1 VMATMGDKLVI
12 DREGLDR
19 LFAELAAEGRTIV
32 GPTLRDGAIVL
43 GEILGVGELPAG
55 WTERQD
61 AGRYRLEQRRDDAL
75 FGYVAG
81 PHSFK
86 PWFFPPRETL
96 FRVERRDRGF
106 EPVAAEREAAAGASR
121 KLALIGARSC
131 DLHALAIQDRDFSD
145 GPFVDDG
152 WLRRRRDVFVVAV
165 HCGEAGGTCFC
176 VSMGTG
182 PRATSGYDLALTELL
197 EGEHRFLLDIGS
209 DAGLRVAA
217 RLPSRKASSTDTAEA
232 ERATA
237 NAVAG
242 MGRRMETSG
251 IKELLYANLEHPQ
264 WDRVAERCLACANC
278 TMVCPTCFCSSVED
292 VTDLDGSYAERVRR
306 WDSCFTAEHSY
317 VHGGPVHASIRSRY
331 RQWLTHKLASWQDQF
346 GTSGCVGCGR
356 CVTWCPPGIDLTEEI
371 AAIRGAG
378 G

>member
-1 VMATMGDKLVI
+1 MAAMGDRLVI
-12 DREGLDR
+12 DREGLAR

-32 GPTLRDGAIVL
+32 GPTVRDGAIVL
-43 GEILGVGELPAG
+43 AEIGGVGELPEG

-61 AGRYRLEQRRDDAL
+61 AGRYRLEKRQDDAL

-96 FRVERRDRGF
+96 FRAERRESGF
-106 EPVAAEREAAAGASR
+106 ESICGGDDAVAAAPS
-121 KLALIGARSC
+121 KLALVGARSC
-131 DLHALAIQDRDFSD
+131 DLHALAIQDRVFAG
-145 GPFVDDG
+145 GPYADAG
-152 WLRRRRDVFVVAV
+152 WVRRRADVFVVAIN
-165 HCGEAGGTCFC
+165 CGEAGGTCFC
-176 VSMGTG
+176 VSMETG
-182 PRATSGYDLALTELL
+182 PRATAGYDLALTELL
-197 EGEHRFLLDIGS
+197 DGDHRFLVEIGS
-209 DAGLRVAA
+209 EAGAHLAERLSTRAAASADVAA
-217 RLPSRKASSTDTAEA
+217 A

-242 MGRRMETSG
+242 MGRRMETAG
-251 IKELLYANLEHPQ
+251 IKDLLYANLEHPQ

-292 VTDLDGSYAERVRR
+292 VTDLEGGTAERVRR

-317 VHGGPVHASIRSRY
+317 VHGGSVHASIRSRY
-331 RQWLTHKLASWQDQF
+331 RQWLTHKLASWHDQF

-356 CVTWCPPGIDLTEEI
+356 CITWCPPGIDLTEEV
-371 AAIRGAG
+371 AAIRGTEG
-378 G
+378 

>member
-1 VMATMGDKLVI
+1 MAGTGDRMVI
-12 DREGLDR
+12 DRGGLER
-19 LFAELAAEGRTIV
+19 LFAELAADGRTIV
-32 GPTLRDGAIVL
+32 GPTVRDGAIVL
-43 GEILGVGELPAG
+43 GEIGGVDELPEG

-61 AGRYRLEQRRDDAL
+61 AGCYRLERRQDGAL
-75 FGYVAG
+75 FGYVVG

-96 FRVERRDRGF
+96 FRVERRESGF
-106 EPVAAEREAAAGASR
+106 EAVAAGGDAMAAAPPR
-121 KLALIGARSC
+121 LALLGARSC
-131 DLHALAIQDRDFSD
+131 DLHALSIQDRVFTA
-145 GPFVDDG
+145 GPFADAG
-152 WLRRRRDVFVVAV
+152 FARRRADVFVVAI

-197 EGEHRFLLDIGS
+197 EGEHRFLVEIGS
-209 DAGLRVAA
+209 DAGARVAA
-217 RLPSRKASSTDTAEA
+217 RLPARVAESEDIAAA

-242 MGRRMETSG
+242 MGRRMDTNG

-264 WDRVAERCLACANC
+264 WERVAERCLACANC

-292 VTDLDGSYAERVRR
+292 VTDLDGAAAERVRR

-317 VHGGPVHASIRSRY
+317 VHGGSVHASIRSRY
-331 RQWLTHKLASWQDQF
+331 RQWLTHKLASWHDQF

-356 CVTWCPPGIDLTEEI
+356 CITWCPPGIDLTEEV
-371 AAIRGAG
+371 AAIRGTEG
-378 G
+378 

>member
-1 VMATMGDKLVI
+1 MAAMGDRLVI
-12 DREGLDR
+12 ERERLDR
-19 LFAELAAEGRTIV
+19 LFAELAAEDRTIV
-32 GPTLRDGAIVL
+32 GPTVRDGAIVL
-43 GEILGVGELPAG
+43 AEISGVADLPAG

-61 AGRYRLEQRRDDAL
+61 AGRYRMDRRQDQAL

-96 FRVERRDRGF
+96 FRVERCDGGFAVMPRGRDAT
-106 EPVAAEREAAAGASR
+106 PSVAP
-121 KLALIGARSC
+121 KLALIGVRSC
-131 DLHALAIQDRDFSD
+131 DLHALAIQDQVFMG
-145 GPFVDDG
+145 GPFADEG
-152 WLRRRRDVFVVAV
+152 WARRRSDVFVVAV
-165 HCGEAGGTCFC
+165 NCGEAGGTCFC
-176 VSMGTG
+176 VSMDTG

-197 EGEHRFLLDIGS
+197 EGEHRFLLEIGS
-209 DAGLRVAA
+209 EAGARLAERMPTREAASADVAA
-217 RLPSRKASSTDTAEA
+217 A

-242 MGRRMETSG
+242 MGRRMEIGG

-292 VTDLDGSYAERVRR
+292 VTDLDGAAAERVRR

-317 VHGGPVHASIRSRY
+317 VHGGSVHASIRSRY

-356 CVTWCPPGIDLTEEI
+356 CITWCPPGIDLTEEV